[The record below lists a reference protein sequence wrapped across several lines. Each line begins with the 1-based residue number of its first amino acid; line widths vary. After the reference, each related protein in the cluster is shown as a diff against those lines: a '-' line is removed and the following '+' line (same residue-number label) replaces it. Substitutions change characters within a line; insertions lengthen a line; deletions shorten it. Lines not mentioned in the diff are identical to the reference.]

1 MGRMPLME
9 QGKAMPPRQTYSQ
22 VLREN
27 TISAVDIPEMEVMK
41 GKIKAMQTELKFVKE
56 ELSKV
61 KIIETKV
68 ANMSVVVSQVEESL
82 VTLKTGQQTSNPKLD
97 KICLILAKL
106 LPNTNMEEM
115 EVEQAGD
122 EPPSSQASTGTGT
135 KTATANTRMVTT
147 RSHKND
153 EPDPVSKKA
162 KINTVSQI
170 PLRK

>member
-27 TISAVDIPEMEVMK
+27 TISAVDIPEMEIMK
-41 GKIKAMQTELKFVKE
+41 GKIKAMQAELKFVKE

-61 KIIETKV
+61 KILETKV
-68 ANMSVVVSQVEESL
+68 ASVVVSQVEESL

-122 EPPSSQASTGTGT
+122 ETPSSQASTGTGT